1 MLERVMAPIFD
12 PIQKA
17 KKVAEQAAQA
27 ALDVSGRVA
36 SVTAEI
42 GERAAARADEAA
54 TTVAGV
60 REHTAAKV
68 GSMKDFVV
76 GKIADIKD
84 SAISGV
90 RDIVDDLNEHLP
102 ALQEAGYTLTD
113 LAVEVGLGPKV
124 VATFSSRP
132 GITQEQI
139 DAVIDEHH
147 DSKVTVALL
156 RALFA
161 AYRLQSGIQIAG
173 MKPRGIAIE
182 MGIPPSVVVKF
193 A

>member
-1 MLERVMAPIFD
+1 MAPIFD

-27 ALDVSGRVA
+27 ALDVTGRVA
-36 SVTAEI
+36 SATAEI
-42 GERAAARADEAA
+42 GEKAAVRADEAA
-54 TTVAGV
+54 TVMAGV
-60 REHTAAKV
+60 RDQTAAKV
-68 GSMKDFVV
+68 GGVKDFIV
-76 GKIADIKD
+76 GKIVDIKD
-84 SAISGV
+84 TALSGV
-90 RDIVDDLNEHLP
+90 REIVADLNEHLP

-113 LAVEVGLGPKV
+113 VAVEVGLGPKV

-132 GITQEQI
+132 DISQERV
-139 DAVIDEHH
+139 DAVIAAHE

-161 AYRLQSGIQIAG
+161 AYKLQSGLQIVG

-182 MGIPPSVVVKF
+182 IGIPPAVVVKF